1 MPFKN
6 KTNNFLIISVC
17 NKHSEI
23 GKVTF
28 SNVALLIIF
37 LRKQLKGNKH
47 EKKNWIYALIV
58 TLIIIIAIVSMI
70 FFVQTKYG
78 DQSEKGS
85 QSVSNKNNKIHIA
98 IVNEDQPT
106 TYNGKKVELGQAF
119 IKRLANEKNYKFET
133 VTRNVAESG
142 LKNGGYQV
150 MIVIPENFSKL
161 AMQLDAKTPSKISL
175 QYKTA
180 VGQKEEVAKNTEKVV
195 SNVLNDFNKNL
206 VEIYLTSIIDNL
218 HNAQKNVGAIMTR
231 EHGVNSKF
239 SNYLLNPIND
249 FPELFTDTLVNS
261 ISANKDITKWFQTYN
276 KSLLSAN
283 SDTFRVNTD
292 YNVSTLIENKI
303 HYLTSTI
310 QRWIKCYKIIN
321 RKKIAWNLITISM
334 H

>member
-1 MPFKN
+1 MK
-6 KTNNFLIISVC
+6 
-17 NKHSEI
+17 
-23 GKVTF
+23 
-28 SNVALLIIF
+28 
-37 LRKQLKGNKH
+37 
-47 EKKNWIYALIV
+47 KKNWIYALIV

-261 ISANKDITKWFQTYN
+261 ISANKYITKWFQTYN

-292 YNVSTLIENKI
+292 YNVSTLIEKQNSLFDEHNTAMDKM
-303 HYLTSTI
+303 L
-310 QRWIKCYKIIN
+310 QDYK
-321 RKKIAWNLITISM
+321 S
-334 H
+334 

>member
-1 MPFKN
+1 
-6 KTNNFLIISVC
+6 
-17 NKHSEI
+17 
-23 GKVTF
+23 
-28 SNVALLIIF
+28 
-37 LRKQLKGNKH
+37 
-47 EKKNWIYALIV
+47 
-58 TLIIIIAIVSMI
+58 IVSMI

-180 VGQKEEVAKNTEKVV
+180 VGQKEEVAKN
-195 SNVLNDFNKNL
+195 
-206 VEIYLTSIIDNL
+206 
-218 HNAQKNVGAIMTR
+218 
-231 EHGVNSKF
+231 
-239 SNYLLNPIND
+239 
-249 FPELFTDTLVNS
+249 
-261 ISANKDITKWFQTYN
+261 
-276 KSLLSAN
+276 
-283 SDTFRVNTD
+283 
-292 YNVSTLIENKI
+292 
-303 HYLTSTI
+303 
-310 QRWIKCYKIIN
+310 
-321 RKKIAWNLITISM
+321 
-334 H
+334 